1 MNEAGIPVDDRGPT
15 EPVYDWDREN
25 PDMLVGTHYPSMDDF
40 RIAVRHH
47 SILNEFELGTE
58 KSDPD
63 RFRGFCKSTGC
74 PWIIRGKTQ
83 HDESVRVLFLD

>member
-1 MNEAGIPVDDRGPT
+1 VDDRDPT
-15 EPVYDWDREN
+15 KPVYDWDREN

-40 RIAVRHH
+40 RLAVRHH

-58 KSDPD
+58 KSNLD
-63 RFRGFCKSTGC
+63 RFRGFCKSAGC

-83 HDESVRVLFLD
+83 HDQSVRVLFLD